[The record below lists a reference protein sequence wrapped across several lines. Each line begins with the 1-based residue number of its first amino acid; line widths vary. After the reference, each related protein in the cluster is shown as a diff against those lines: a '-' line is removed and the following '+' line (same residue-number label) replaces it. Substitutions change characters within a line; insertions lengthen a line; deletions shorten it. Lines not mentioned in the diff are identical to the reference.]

1 MKCAQMLH
9 AIALHARDMHVMNTW
24 QMDSAAEPLLLVPVR
39 VLINISAE
47 LVPKLPER
55 MYI

>member
-1 MKCAQMLH
+1 MH
-9 AIALHARDMHVMNTW
+9 ADAACHRPRYARDMHVMNTW
-24 QMDSAAEPLLLVPVR
+24 QMDSAAEPMLVPVR

-47 LVPKLPER
+47 LVLVLPER